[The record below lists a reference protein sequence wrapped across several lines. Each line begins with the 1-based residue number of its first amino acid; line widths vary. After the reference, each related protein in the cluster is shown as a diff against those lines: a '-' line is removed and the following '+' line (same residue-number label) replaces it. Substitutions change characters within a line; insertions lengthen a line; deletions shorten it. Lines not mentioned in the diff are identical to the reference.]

1 VKRVALFL
9 LLAIFPA
16 TAHAQS
22 SHGGS
27 NAPDGGSDTDA
38 VAAEIDSDWAQAQS
52 SDCDTA
58 CRALDS
64 MRRATERLCAM
75 DPGDRCARARQKLAE
90 ATAHVRS
97 ACPSCPEAT
106 GHMFTESE
114 KAEAPPAPAP
124 AGNAAVAE
132 ETVQKKSGGCGGCT
146 LATADDGSPGAAWL
160 LGLALLLLRK
170 GRVAGRRDDLGAR
183 ARERRAS

>member
-16 TAHAQS
+16 TAFAQLPN
-22 SHGGS
+22 GGS
-27 NAPDGGSDTDA
+27 AARDGGSDVDS
-38 VAAEIDSDWAQAQS
+38 VVAEIDRDLAQAQS

-75 DPGDRCARARQKLAE
+75 DPGDRCARARQKLAD

-97 ACPSCPEAT
+97 ACPSCPQAAQQT
-106 GHMFTESE
+106 FPESE
-114 KAEAPPAPAP
+114 KAEEAPAP
-124 AGNAAVAE
+124 SGNAAVAE

-146 LATADDGSPGAAWL
+146 LGSADGGTHGAAWL
-160 LGLALLLLRK
+160 LGLALLLLRR
-170 GRVAGRRDDLGAR
+170 GRPASRREDSGTG
-183 ARERRAS
+183 ARERRAP

>member
-1 VKRVALFL
+1 VFL

-16 TAHAQS
+16 TAYAQS
-22 SHGGS
+22 PLGGSPASDGGS
-27 NAPDGGSDTDA
+27 NADA
-38 VAAEIDSDWAQAQS
+38 VAAEIDRDWAQVQS

-64 MRRATERLCAM
+64 MRRATERLCEM
-75 DPGDRCARARQKLAE
+75 DPGERCARARQKLAE

-106 GHMFTESE
+106 GRMFPESE
-114 KAEAPPAPAP
+114 KAEAPAPP
-124 AGNAAVAE
+124 TGNAAVAE

-146 LATADDGSPGAAWL
+146 LGSAHGSSPGAAWL
-160 LGLALLLLRK
+160 LGLALLMLRK
-170 GRVAGRRDDLGAR
+170 RRGAVRRDDLGAR

>member
-1 VKRVALFL
+1 MKRFAVLLF
-9 LLAIFPA
+9 LAIFPA

-22 SHGGS
+22 PEGGS
-27 NAPDGGSDTDA
+27 GADA
-38 VAAEIDSDWAQAQS
+38 IVAQIDQDWAQAQS

-75 DPGDRCARARQKLAE
+75 DPGDRCARARQKLAD
-90 ATAHVRS
+90 ATAHVRN

-106 GHMFTESE
+106 GRMFPESE
-114 KAEAPPAPAP
+114 KAEAPAPP

-146 LATADDGSPGAAWL
+146 VGSAYGAPGAAWL
-160 LGLALLLLRK
+160 FGLALLMLRK
-170 GRVAGRRDDLGAR
+170 RRAAARRDA
-183 ARERRAS
+183 